1 MKHAL
6 LSLITLLVTFLGA
19 LAAHA
24 EIKTE
29 TVEYTQN
36 GTTLEGYIAYD
47 SSFTGKR
54 PVIMIVHEWTGLG
67 DYVKGRAKELASKG
81 YVAFALDIYGKGI
94 RPPQGPEAAKE
105 ASKYKSD
112 RKLMRERAKAGFDYI
127 KAKPYVDSA
136 KMVAMG
142 YCFGGTV
149 ALEMGRSGLPLVG
162 VVSFHGGLSTPNPLD
177 AKNFKAKLLVLNG
190 ALDPGVIPE
199 IPGFEKEMNDA
210 KVDYQFINYSGTVHA
225 FTNPQAGNDMRKG
238 AAYNA
243 VSDRRS
249 MVAFLAF
256 LDEVAPVTK

>member
-1 MKHAL
+1 MKQAL
-6 LSLITLLVTFLGA
+6 LSLITLLGA
-19 LAAHA
+19 FAAHA

-29 TVEYTQN
+29 TVEYKQ
-36 GTTLEGYIAYD
+36 GETTLEGYIAYE
-47 SSFTGKR
+47 SSLKGKR

-67 DYVKGRAKELASKG
+67 DYVKGRAKELAGKG
-81 YVAFALDIYGKGI
+81 YVAFAMDIYGKGV
-94 RPPQGPEAAKE
+94 RPAQGPDAAKE
-105 ASKYKSD
+105 AGKYKSD

-127 KAKPYVDSA
+127 KTKPYVDSS

-149 ALEMGRSGLPLVG
+149 ALEMGRAGLPLVG
-162 VVSFHGGLSTPNPLD
+162 VVSFHGGLSTPNPQD

-190 ALDPGVIPE
+190 ALDPGVTPE

-225 FTNPQAGNDMRKG
+225 FTNPQAGNDMSKG
-238 AAYNA
+238 AAYNP

-249 MVAFLAF
+249 MVAFLDF
-256 LDEVAPVTK
+256 LNEVAPISK

>member
-1 MKHAL
+1 MKQAFLGLTVL
-6 LSLITLLVTFLGA
+6 LSAFVA
-19 LAAHA
+19 RA

-29 TVEYTQN
+29 TVEYKQ
-36 GTTLEGYIAYD
+36 GDTTLEGYVAYD
-47 SSFTGKR
+47 SRIKGKR

-67 DYVKGRAKELASKG
+67 DYVKGRAKELAAKG
-81 YVAFALDIYGKGI
+81 YVAFAMDIYGKGV
-94 RPPQGPEAAKE
+94 RPPQGKEAATE
-105 ASKYKSD
+105 AKKYKD
-112 RKLMRERAKAGFDYI
+112 NRKLMRDRAQAGFDYI
-127 KAKPYVDSA
+127 KAKPYVDSS

-149 ALEMGRSGLPLVG
+149 ALEMGRAGLPLVG
-162 VVSFHGGLSTPNPLD
+162 VVSFHGGLSTPNPQD

-190 ALDPGVIPE
+190 ALDPGVLPE

-225 FTNPQAGNDMRKG
+225 FTNPQAGNDMSKG

-249 MVAFLAF
+249 MVAFLDF
-256 LDEVAPVTK
+256 LNEVAPVSK